1 MLRGMAMDIHEFEKI
16 ILIGSGGSGKSYMAK
31 KIAQITNYPLYHLDN
46 EFWKPDWV
54 MTTKE
59 EKIKRHEELFYG
71 ETWIIDGNYNSTL
84 EIRFAAADLVIFL
97 DVNRIVCILSAA
109 RRVGKKRS
117 DLPDYLTE
125 SKWLSKEFAQ
135 FAKWLWNYPKYDRP
149 KILALRDKYPEKNF
163 LHIKSRDEV
172 NKLLDKWRS
181 K

>member
-1 MLRGMAMDIHEFEKI
+1 MDIHESKKI
-16 ILIGSGGSGKSYMAK
+16 ILIGSGGSGKSYIAK

-46 EFWKPDWV
+46 EFWKPDWI
-54 MTTKE
+54 MATKE
-59 EKIKRHEELFYG
+59 EKIKRHEELFDG

-84 EIRFAAADLVIFL
+84 EIRFAAADLVVFL

-109 RRVGKKRS
+109 RRAGKKRS

-125 SKWLSKEFAQ
+125 SKWFSKEFAQ
-135 FAKWLWNYPKYDRP
+135 FAKWQWNYPKYDRP
-149 KILALRDKYPEKNF
+149 KILALRDKYPEKKF
-163 LHIKSRDEV
+163 LHIKSRDEA